1 MVSARLYVHWSDMTE
16 TVCKC
21 ISVEFASG
29 SKIPLVGRWGVVFSS
44 SRLYPKDNY
53 HQASAWGMSEMAAL
67 PALIFSAL
75 NNGIIFIIYQL
86 FQNLKW
92 VGLGLLSGN
101 VYTTTRKVNI
111 KKKNCTHSRQ
121 PISHPYRWNIDHI
134 EQFLWACHVWFV
146 LSLCGLGVLF
156 TYYYY
161 K

>member
-1 MVSARLYVHWSDMTE
+1 MVSARFYVHWSDMTE

-67 PALIFSAL
+67 PVPIFSAL
-75 NNGIIFIIYQL
+75 NNGIIFIIYRL

-92 VGLGLLSGN
+92 VVLLS
-101 VYTTTRKVNI
+101 KDI
-111 KKKNCTHSRQ
+111 ALS
-121 PISHPYRWNIDHI
+121 IDLIVAWWWYIIDLVDIDSGH
-134 EQFLWACHVWFV
+134 
-146 LSLCGLGVLF
+146 GLVPDGTKPWPEPVM
-156 TYYYY
+156 TYHYLDP
-161 K
+161 